1 VIQLL
6 TTAQRWVGR
15 HPRALRPIRHTL
27 LWLIVWGVAVGMV
40 QYVFRDTLLVNVS
53 VLLLLTLPPIGYFYL
68 LGYVVLPRFLLRFR
82 PLYLFGCLILV
93 YWVSYVLNRAVLLA
107 LQPYTVSPGSYL
119 TRIAALLRPTGW
131 FGCFTNVR
139 MVLWHSV
146 FGWLLVPL
154 MLVLKTL
161 KDISAFRNQ
170 SIRLRGDK
178 LRLERDQV
186 ALERGQLALEL
197 DLLKTQV
204 SPHFL
209 FNTLNTVYVRVM
221 DADPQ
226 TAAQVLRLSE
236 LMRYNLYEASTE
248 RIALSRELT
257 YVDDYVQLEQARHTQ
272 WVTVTL
278 TTDEQTD
285 QYQIAPLLLIPFVE
299 NAFKHGI
306 SAEQSSVIRVAA
318 CIEDETFV
326 FTVHNDLLLNR
337 LPTAGLKSGGLGLV
351 NVRKRLDLLYAGRY
365 TLEAGPLAN
374 QYVVTL
380 RLVLDR
386 LPTTTQSLHAHGS

>member
-1 VIQLL
+1 VIQTL
-6 TTAQRWVGR
+6 TTVQHWVDR
-15 HPRALRPIRHTL
+15 HPRTLRPIRHTL
-27 LWLIVWGVAVGMV
+27 LWLIVWGGAVAVV
-40 QYVFRDTLLVNVS
+40 HFVFRDTLLVNVC
-53 VLLLLTLPPIGYFYL
+53 VMLLLAVPPIGYFYL
-68 LGYVVLPRFLLRFR
+68 LGYVVLPRFLFRFH
-82 PLYLFGCLILV
+82 PLYLLGCLVLI
-93 YWVSYVLNRAVLLA
+93 YWVSYVLNRAILLS
-107 LQPYTVSPGSYL
+107 LSPYTISSASYL
-119 TRIAALLRPTGW
+119 TKITALLRPAGW
-131 FGCFTNVR
+131 FGCFTTVKIA
-139 MVLWHSV
+139 LWHSV
-146 FGWLLVPL
+146 FGWLLMPL
-154 MLVLKTL
+154 MLVSKTL

-170 SIRLRGDK
+170 TSRLRGDK

-186 ALERGQLALEL
+186 ALERGQLVLEL

-209 FNTLNTVYVRVM
+209 FNTLNTVYDRVI

-226 TAAQVLRLSE
+226 AAAQVLRLSE

-248 RIALSRELT
+248 CIALSRELT

-278 TTDEQTD
+278 TVDEQTER
-285 QYQIAPLLLIPFVE
+285 YQIAPLLLIPFVE

-326 FTVHNDLLLNR
+326 FTVHNNLLLNR
-337 LPTAGLKSGGLGLV
+337 LPTTGRKSGGLGLV

-365 TLEAGPLAN
+365 TLEAGPLAD

-386 LPTTTQSLHAHGS
+386 LPTTAQSLHVHGS